1 MSPWLVLVAFI
12 SAINLAAFIAL
23 RGRWDRLLPALAVAA
38 VAGTVAG
45 NAIGQRTGLE
55 LFRIG
60 DFNVVAASVIAQL
73 AMLVVSL
80 LAHLGPSAAGER
92 MASGQPGRDGSESD
106 R

>member
-1 MSPWLVLVAFI
+1 MTPWLVLVVFI

-23 RGRWDRLLPALAVAA
+23 RGRWDRLLPTLAAAA
-38 VAGTVAG
+38 VVGTMAG
-45 NAIGQRTGLE
+45 NAIGGRTGLE

-60 DFNVVAASVIAQL
+60 DFNVVAASVVAQL

-80 LAHLGPSAAGER
+80 LAHLGPSAPDERRPAGR
-92 MASGQPGRDGSESD
+92 SGRDGSEPD